1 MSTTPNGSTGTDRG
15 GYLEFERPL
24 AKIERQI
31 EELEA
36 SQASSGRDHS
46 AMIRAVRA
54 ELLAARRKLYS
65 RLDPWEVVQMARHP
79 KRPLVPDYLNMMVRD
94 FCELHGDKDF
104 RDDKAIITGFGRIGN
119 FKCLFVGHNKGKD
132 TKERLENCFGMAHP
146 EGYRKALA
154 KMRLA
159 EKFNLPVVCL
169 IDTAGAYPGIGAEER
184 GIAYTIAVNLQEMS
198 RLRVPILCVVI
209 GEGGSG
215 GALGIGLGDRVAMLE
230 HAYYSVISPEGC
242 AAILWKSAEFAST
255 AAKALKFTARDLRRL
270 RLIDEVI
277 KEPLGGAH
285 RDPVVTAANVE
296 RFIVDT
302 LRELKRTRIET
313 ILRRRYK
320 KWREIGSYFTSA
332 KAGQPAAGAAKGTNG
347 RRPKPVKAPPPE
359 AAAAPRVKEAAVV
372 SEPVVAQT
380 TTASSK
386 VAAAAGVESS
396 AG

>member
-1 MSTTPNGSTGTDRG
+1 MSTTPNGSNGADRG

-36 SQASSGRDHS
+36 SQATSGRDHS
-46 AMIRAVRA
+46 AMIRTVRA

-65 RLDPWEVVQMARHP
+65 RLDAWEVVQMARHP
-79 KRPLVPDYLNMMVRD
+79 KRPLVPDYIDMMVRD
-94 FCELHGDKDF
+94 FCELHGDKGY

-119 FKCLFVGHNKGKD
+119 FKCMLVGHNKGKD

-159 EKFNLPVVCL
+159 EKFNLPIIAL

-184 GIAYTIAVNLQEMS
+184 GIAHAIAVNLQEMS

-215 GALGIGLGDRVAMLE
+215 GALGIGVGDRVAMLE

-255 AAKALKFTARDLRRL
+255 AAKALKFTARDLKRL
-270 RLIDEVI
+270 RLIDEII

-285 RDPVVTAANVE
+285 RDPAATAASVE

-313 ILRRRYK
+313 IVRRRYK
-320 KWREIGSYFTSA
+320 KWRDIGAYFTSGKPAQAASGA
-332 KAGQPAAGAAKGTNG
+332 KSPAGG
-347 RRPKPVKAPPPE
+347 RRSKQVGPTPQE
-359 AAAAPRVKEAAVV
+359 AAAAHRVKEVERVPEPAA
-372 SEPVVAQT
+372 EPAVPQPAATSAAEAIT
-380 TTASSK
+380 TGAT
-386 VAAAAGVESS
+386 
-396 AG
+396 